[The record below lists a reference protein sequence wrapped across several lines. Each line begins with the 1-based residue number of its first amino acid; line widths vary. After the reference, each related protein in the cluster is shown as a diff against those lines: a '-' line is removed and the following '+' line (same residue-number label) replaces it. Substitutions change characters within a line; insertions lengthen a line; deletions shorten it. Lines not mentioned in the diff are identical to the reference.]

1 MKKKIFIG
9 LGVVF
14 IGIVGFFVYANLFP
28 KSPPTTASFSHQGL
42 DIKVTYSQ
50 PSKRGR
56 LIFGEEK
63 DGALQP
69 YGKYWR
75 LGANAATEITFSK
88 DITFSGK
95 PVRAGSYRMYALPG
109 ADSFQISL
117 NTELG
122 VFFGVTE
129 PDYSKDAVK
138 VSIIHKGVGQISE
151 SDVLL
156 ASASDAIILGFQVRP
171 SANAKKL
178 AEQEEIEIR
187 HE

>member
-129 PDYSKDAVK
+129 PDYSKDVVK
-138 VSIIHKGVGQISE
+138 V
-151 SDVLL
+151 DVPVLV
-156 ASASDAIILGFQVRP
+156 APVETEKFTINFASDSSGVNMDFVWDKTLVRVP
-171 SANAKKL
+171 ITI
-178 AEQEEIEIR
+178 Q
-187 HE
+187 

>member
-138 VSIIHKGVGQISE
+138 V
-151 SDVLL
+151 DVPVLV
-156 ASASDAIILGFQVRP
+156 APAETEKFTINFASDSSGVNMDFVWDKTLVRVP
-171 SANAKKL
+171 ITI
-178 AEQEEIEIR
+178 Q
-187 HE
+187 